1 MGLFST
7 LTLPTTAVIART
19 SALGFPAGKYP
30 FKEHFDPLFSSLVSQ
45 LDYIIAWPNMVQKKK
60 KKAILQH
67 DKEREEEM
75 IKGLIL
81 LFSH

>member
-7 LTLPTTAVIART
+7 LTLPTGAVTART
-19 SALGFPAGKYP
+19 SALGFPAGKHP
-30 FKEHFDPLFSSLVSQ
+30 FKEHLDPLYSSSASR
-45 LDYIIAWPNMVQKKK
+45 LDYIIAWPNMVQ